1 MKVIPFYLPQF
12 HEIPENNAFW
22 GEGFTEWTNVK
33 NAKPLYEGHMQPMEP
48 LNDNYY
54 DLTDVETLNWQAD
67 LAENYGIYGFCIY
80 HYWIQGRKLLE
91 KPLELLR
98 DNKDINVRYCISW
111 ANHSWTDSWS
121 GNNTMLIA
129 QTYGGKEDWDA
140 HFDYLYTFFSDKRYI
155 CVEGKP
161 LLLIF
166 KPEDVS
172 NLNEMLDYWQKKA
185 VEKGLKGISFAY
197 QNYYFG
203 MKKHKDDSRFD
214 FGVEHQPAYAFYD
227 YRSKWMMFIRKNG
240 YKFLSF
246 LQRTFKVKINMDV
259 TKLELMDY
267 GKLWECVINRKPT
280 DEKRIPGAFTGW
292 DNTPRKGKHGL
303 VVNNASPELFH
314 QYFSKQIRRA
324 KEVYHKDMIFVAA
337 WNEWAEGSMLE
348 PDKINGYGYLEAV
361 KQALIENNE
370 WPEEN

>member
-1 MKVIPFYLPQF
+1 
-12 HEIPENNAFW
+12 
-22 GEGFTEWTNVK
+22 
-33 NAKPLYEGHMQPMEP
+33 
-48 LNDNYY
+48 
-54 DLTDVETLNWQAD
+54 
-67 LAENYGIYGFCIY
+67 
-80 HYWIQGRKLLE
+80 
-91 KPLELLR
+91 
-98 DNKDINVRYCISW
+98 
-111 ANHSWTDSWS
+111 
-121 GNNTMLIA
+121 
-129 QTYGGKEDWDA
+129 
-140 HFDYLYTFFSDKRYI
+140 
-155 CVEGKP
+155 
-161 LLLIF
+161 
-166 KPEDVS
+166 
-172 NLNEMLDYWQKKA
+172 
-185 VEKGLKGISFAY
+185 
-197 QNYYFG
+197 

-303 VVNNASPELFH
+303 VVNNARPELFH